1 MNRVIEYF
9 PTLADL
15 TIRNRD
21 KWLKTETRAVASV
34 QKTIGFVRNYYKW
47 LKLNQHVGASEAN
60 PFVADEIMLSQ
71 KLKEK
76 EEYKPFEMLE
86 LMEIKQAVR
95 DMGDEKL
102 LRYIEI
108 AQWTGMRLAEIAQLS
123 GKSII
128 TRDGVECI
136 RVKDDAKTKAGSGRL
151 IPIAKTL
158 ADRVSLKELPE
169 PPPPVLNKR
178 TKKLVPYAGVDVG
191 KKFGRLKKKL
201 GYGPLHVFHSI
212 RKTCTTHLSRLKSL
226 KELLQ
231 ILSGIKNRQ

>member
-1 MNRVIEYF
+1 MFIDSWLDDNYSNKPHKTIQEARTAVNRVIEYF

-60 PFVADEIMLSQ
+60 PFVADEIVLSQ

-95 DMGDEKL
+95 DMGDEKTP
-102 LRYIEI
+102 EI
-108 AQWTGMRLAEIAQLS
+108 
-123 GKSII
+123 
-128 TRDGVECI
+128 
-136 RVKDDAKTKAGSGRL
+136 
-151 IPIAKTL
+151 
-158 ADRVSLKELPE
+158 
-169 PPPPVLNKR
+169 
-178 TKKLVPYAGVDVG
+178 
-191 KKFGRLKKKL
+191 
-201 GYGPLHVFHSI
+201 H
-212 RKTCTTHLSRLKSL
+212 
-226 KELLQ
+226 
-231 ILSGIKNRQ
+231 